1 MAKRLSRTRLF
12 KINTQGELQTQTAG
26 AGISDSIGSQTRFR
40 NGQEVLSEVTIDL
53 ANGTAACTSFA
64 TVGPPGQAT
73 HKAIGVSSST
83 GTHQQAQLLLING
96 TASAADGQGII
107 TSGELICVEAPAG
120 GEDNIGVWYANNAS
134 GSGNDMVGAGN
145 ELITAE
151 AKILGSEATFS
162 NLDVNLDNK
171 YVYLVSSGSTG
182 ATYTAGKF
190 VLRLY
195 GYNVFDDV
203 S

>member
-40 NGQEVLSEVTIDL
+40 NGQEILSEITLDL

-64 TVGPPGQAT
+64 TAGAAGQST
-73 HKAIGVSSST
+73 HVAIGVSSST
-83 GTHQQAQLLLING
+83 GTHSNAQVALING
-96 TASAADGQGII
+96 TGSAADGQGII
-107 TSGELICVEAPAG
+107 TSGEMICVEAAAG
-120 GEDNIGVWYANNAS
+120 GEDNIGLWYANNAS
-134 GSGNDMVGAGN
+134 GSGNDMVGGGI
-145 ELITAE
+145 ELIQASGQV
-151 AKILGSEATFS
+151 IGSEGTFS
-162 NLDVNLDNK
+162 NIDANLDNK
-171 YVYLVSSGSTG
+171 YLYLVSSGSTG

-195 GYNVFDDV
+195 GYNVFADV